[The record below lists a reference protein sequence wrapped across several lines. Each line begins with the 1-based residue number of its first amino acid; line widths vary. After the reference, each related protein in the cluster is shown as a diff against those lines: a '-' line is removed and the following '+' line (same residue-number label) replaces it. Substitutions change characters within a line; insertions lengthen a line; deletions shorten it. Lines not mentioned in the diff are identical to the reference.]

1 MVIEASIIGLHRS
14 INSWSQ
20 TNGRAIRCC
29 SATRGGFGLSSRSL
43 YHYSFIN
50 LLTWT
55 SRAQIERETAAIWA
69 SVGLRG
75 VELAGVVAYA
85 PPYMHVVVIYR
96 VWEGQWVGV
105 LGYRT
110 RPLRLN
116 YMNLLGLK
124 KDRYLKINNIFNSLI
139 VIYLK

>member
-1 MVIEASIIGLHRS
+1 MVIEASIIGYHDGTRSIYNRLHRS

-43 YHYSFIN
+43 YHYSLIN
-50 LLTWT
+50 LSTWT

-75 VELAGVVAYA
+75 VELAGAVAYA
-85 PPYMHVVVIYR
+85 PPSMHVVVIYR
-96 VWEGQWVGV
+96 SWEGQWGSEFWVTEPV
-105 LGYRT
+105 
-110 RPLRLN
+110 RL
-116 YMNLLGLK
+116 
-124 KDRYLKINNIFNSLI
+124 
-139 VIYLK
+139 V